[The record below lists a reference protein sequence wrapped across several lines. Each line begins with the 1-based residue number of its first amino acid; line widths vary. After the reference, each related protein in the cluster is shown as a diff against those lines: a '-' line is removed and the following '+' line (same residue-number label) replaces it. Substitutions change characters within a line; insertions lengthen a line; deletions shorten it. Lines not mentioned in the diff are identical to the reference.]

1 MTVSASSE
9 REGQPGSTRRASLGL
24 YILAAITF
32 AGLVFVIGL
41 IPGYEGGARAIRYQ
55 SFGYYSLALITIYLF
70 DPGRPLAGILLPSSP
85 YAAPTVVAVVYSLLV
100 VLPLY
105 FYFRTRRPWLLT
117 LQFAFLC
124 AHAAFALLV
133 VAPFWIHQ

>member
-1 MTVSASSE
+1 MTANESGN
-9 REGQPGSTRRASLGL
+9 REAPPGSPRPVSLGL

-32 AGLVFVIGL
+32 AGLVFLIGL
-41 IPGYEGGARAIRYQ
+41 IPGYEGGGRAIRYQ

-70 DPGRPLAGILLPSSP
+70 DPGRPLAGILPPSSP
-85 YAAPTVVAVVYSLLV
+85 YLAATVVAVLYSHLV

-133 VAPFWIHQ
+133 AAPFWTHQ